1 MLQKSSIKYDLMD
14 KQAYKNGF
22 ILIKTGNSRM
32 VCINS
37 IDAVVLLTVTLINQ
51 ILNITGFREGY
62 CGN

>member
-1 MLQKSSIKYDLMD
+1 MLQKSSIRYDLMD
-14 KQAYKNGF
+14 KQAYKNVF
-22 ILIKTGNSRM
+22 ILIKTGNRM
-32 VCINS
+32 VCIS